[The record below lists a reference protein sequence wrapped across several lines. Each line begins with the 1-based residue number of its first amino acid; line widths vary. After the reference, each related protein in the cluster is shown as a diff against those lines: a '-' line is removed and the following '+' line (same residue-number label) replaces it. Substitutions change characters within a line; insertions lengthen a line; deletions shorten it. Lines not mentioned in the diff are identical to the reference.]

1 MFHEA
6 LGDVSFERFYQAV
19 NHVEPSLIR
28 TQADEATYNFHIMI
42 RFDIESAL
50 IAGDLTTQDV
60 PGAWNEAYTRKLCV
74 TPSHDAEGCLQDI
87 HWSAGLIGYF
97 PTYTLG
103 NLYASQL
110 FDAAHEELGGLDQS
124 FAAGDYRGLLD
135 WLRTRVHRQGMRHRS
150 AALVERVTGTPPSPE
165 PFVNGLRERLSPIY
179 GL

>member
-1 MFHEA
+1 
-6 LGDVSFERFYQAV
+6 
-19 NHVEPSLIR
+19 
-28 TQADEATYNFHIMI
+28 
-42 RFDIESAL
+42 
-50 IAGDLTTQDV
+50 
-60 PGAWNEAYTRKLCV
+60 
-74 TPSHDAEGCLQDI
+74 
-87 HWSAGLIGYF
+87 
-97 PTYTLG
+97 LG